1 MHNRIT
7 DATKRRIILWIIGGA
22 LVLLQMGAFTGNGI
36 LRGSCLMLPLTVAV
50 AMHEKEY
57 CGAAF
62 GLTFGL
68 ILDCFSSGVIAF
80 NAILL
85 MIIGCTCGLCSSLI
99 FNRSL
104 KSALLLNL
112 LSGVVYYVF
121 YIFVFKV
128 FTGSPDPVYF
138 FLHGTAIRGF
148 VISLAAIIPF
158 YFIAAFIYRFFNRKD
173 PRKWQKRKTT
183 LE

>member
-1 MHNRIT
+1 MHNKLT
-7 DATKRRIILWIIGGA
+7 DATKRRIILWIIGGVF
-22 LVLLQMGAFTGNGI
+22 VLLQMGAFTGNGI
-36 LRGSCLMLPLTVAV
+36 LRGSCLILPLTVAV

-68 ILDCFSSGVIAF
+68 IIDCFSSGVIAF

-85 MIIGCTCGLCSSLI
+85 MIIGCACGLCSSLI

-112 LSGVVYYVF
+112 LSSVVYYVL
-121 YIFVFKV
+121 YVFVFKV
-128 FTGSPDPVYF
+128 LTGSPDPVYF
-138 FLHGTAIRGF
+138 FMHSTAIRGF
-148 VISLAAIIPF
+148 IITFAAIIPF
-158 YFIAAFIYRFFNRKD
+158 YFIAAIVYRSFDRKD
-173 PRKWQKRKTT
+173 SRKWQKRKTT

>member
-1 MHNRIT
+1 M
-7 DATKRRIILWIIGGA
+7 
-22 LVLLQMGAFTGNGI
+22 QMGAFTGNGI

-85 MIIGCTCGLCSSLI
+85 MIIGCTCGL
-99 FNRSL
+99 
-104 KSALLLNL
+104 

-158 YFIAAFIYRFFNRKD
+158 YFIAAFIYRCFNRKD